1 MRLLF
6 QPGEAE
12 PTGEG
17 LGHELLDGL
26 LANSSSNRPL
36 EFGPPDPGPPRP
48 PHNPSHGNQPFTAT
62 SPVALV
68 LGLIFISIIILILG
82 GTAYQR
88 EGPPHGVQVVAVW
101 IGVLATAIGVF
112 YEFLDCHQLPCDR
125 PGYHFGHSCLDA
137 AGLAILC
144 ALVFTL
150 DGYGMC
156 CGKPHPVRAALL
168 YGAVSVFLVVKAIY
182 AVALGSEVTPGP
194 HLPPRKE
201 QKQELLVRLRL
212 AALGAAAITTLLT
225 SGLTLVRRGRRRA
238 MVGPRRFQHFNRYRV
253 NAEGPR
259 LRHAQGP
266 LSGPLMPVAESVSEL
281 RYNSSAESLAPSM
294 VGSASSATE
303 RGSMGNSAPGS
314 PKVGRSR
321 STSVERDSPTRRET

>member
-1 MRLLF
+1 MKAKSLPTQGRMMRLLF
-6 QPGEAE
+6 QPSDAAE
-12 PTGEG
+12 
-17 LGHELLDGL
+17 ELLDD
-26 LANSSSNRPL
+26 SSNDNGSLIDLGR
-36 EFGPPDPGPPRP
+36 PPRP
-48 PHNPSHGNQPFTAT
+48 PHHTNQPFTAT

-68 LGLIFISIIILILG
+68 LGMIFVSIIVLILG

-112 YEFLDCHQLPCDR
+112 YEFLDCHELPCDTP

-137 AGLAILC
+137 AGLAIVC

-150 DGYGMC
+150 DGYGVC
-156 CGKPHPVRAALL
+156 CGRPHPGRTAAFH
-168 YGAVSVFLVVKAIY
+168 GAASVFLLVKAVY
-182 AVALGSEVTPGP
+182 AVAEGSELIPGP

-225 SGLTLVRRGRRRA
+225 SGLTLVRRSRGRRRA
-238 MVGPRRFQHFNRYRV
+238 TVDPRRSQHFNQHH
-253 NAEGPR
+253 ASSHEGPR
-259 LRHAQGP
+259 PRHAQG
-266 LSGPLMPVAESVSEL
+266 LSGPLMTVEESASEL
-281 RYNSSAESLAPSM
+281 RYNSSAESLAPPSM
-294 VGSASSATE
+294 IGSTSSVG
-303 RGSMGNSAPGS
+303 NVSAPAS

-321 STSVERDSPTRRET
+321 SSSTTSVLDGRAASPSRT

>member
-1 MRLLF
+1 M
-6 QPGEAE
+6 
-12 PTGEG
+12 
-17 LGHELLDGL
+17 
-26 LANSSSNRPL
+26 ANISSNGTL
-36 EFGPPDPGPPRP
+36 DNGLSDPGPPPRP
-48 PHNPSHGNQPFTAT
+48 PHRGNQPFTAT

-101 IGVLATAIGVF
+101 IGVLATVIGVF
-112 YEFLDCHQLPCDR
+112 YEFLDCHQLPCDT

-137 AGLAILC
+137 AGLSIVC

-150 DGYGMC
+150 DGYGVC
-156 CGKPHPVRAALL
+156 CGKPHPGRAALL
-168 YGAVSVFLVVKAIY
+168 HGVVSVFLVVKAIY
-182 AVALGSEVTPGP
+182 AVAEGSEMTPGP

-238 MVGPRRFQHFNRYRV
+238 TVGPRRFQHFNNGRYRV

-259 LRHAQGP
+259 QRHAQGP
-266 LSGPLMPVAESVSEL
+266 CCGPLMTVAESVSEL

-294 VGSASSATE
+294 VGSSCSGTE
-303 RGSMGNSAPGS
+303 RGSMANTSAPAS

-321 STSVERDSPTRRET
+321 STSVERDSLRDSPSRPRSPRGRERDSPTRRET